1 MRYLV
6 FLLLTGCANV
16 DLEEM
21 NRNVNTALEA
31 SARAELLAT
40 EAVHVSNQALATSN
54 DAVEAVSRMAEK
66 CCRK

>member
-21 NRNVNTALEA
+21 DRNVNIALEA
-31 SARAELLAT
+31 STRAEMLAT
-40 EAVHVSNQALATSN
+40 EALQVSNQALTTSN
-54 DAVEAVSRMAEK
+54 DAVEAVNRMAEK

>member
-21 NRNVNTALEA
+21 NRNVDTALEA
-31 SARAELLAT
+31 SVRAETIAN
-40 EAVHVSNQALATSN
+40 EALQVSNQALATSN

>member
-21 NRNVNTALEA
+21 NRNVDTALEA

-40 EAVHVSNQALATSN
+40 EAVQVSNQALATSN